1 MAYMF
6 RYWVR
11 STRKVY
17 TVRPDVKLYAIRLWE
32 YSLYNRYSIRRVSF
46 GVSVAVAVI
55 LSSLSNRVSRV
66 VFFELLVGFIGL
78 MVFFVVVLL
87 VLKLA
92 TSIYQDVK
100 PQHQQE
106 HTNNLRSINGGD

>member
-1 MAYMF
+1 M
-6 RYWVR
+6 
-11 STRKVY
+11 
-17 TVRPDVKLYAIRLWE
+17 
-32 YSLYNRYSIRRVSF
+32 
-46 GVSVAVAVI
+46 
-55 LSSLSNRVSRV
+55 

-100 PQHQQE
+100 PQRQQE
-106 HTNNLRSINGGD
+106 HTNNLRSINDGD

>member
-1 MAYMF
+1 M
-6 RYWVR
+6 
-11 STRKVY
+11 
-17 TVRPDVKLYAIRLWE
+17 
-32 YSLYNRYSIRRVSF
+32 
-46 GVSVAVAVI
+46 
-55 LSSLSNRVSRV
+55 

-106 HTNNLRSINGGD
+106 HTNNLRSINGGDLQR